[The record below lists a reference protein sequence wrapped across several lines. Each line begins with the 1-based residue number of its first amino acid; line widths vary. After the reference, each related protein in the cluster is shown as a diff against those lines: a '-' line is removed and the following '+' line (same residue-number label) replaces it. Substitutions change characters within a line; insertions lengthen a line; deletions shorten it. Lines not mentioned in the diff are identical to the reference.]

1 MRKFIYIS
9 IGLPLIG
16 IMVSSCG
23 KYQSSIEAINAC
35 EEWVKAGDEFIL
47 QGVYREYSIE
57 NLKKY
62 GKGLRTTK
70 LSESYRPIRYCEE
83 DTKTRKYL
91 GITQLT
97 RELQDSPVRNIKKY
111 EVFEIGC
118 DDGFRDCAT
127 TADYKMED
135 IKVERRF
142 SY

>member
-1 MRKFIYIS
+1 MRKFFYIS
-9 IGLPLIG
+9 IGLPLMG
-16 IMVSSCG
+16 IILSSCS

-47 QGVYREYSIE
+47 QGISNSAYIP
-57 NLKKY
+57 
-62 GKGLRTTK
+62 GKGYRTTK

>member
-1 MRKFIYIS
+1 MRKFLYIS

-16 IMVSSCG
+16 IMLSSCG
-23 KYQSSIEAINAC
+23 KYESSIEAINDC

-47 QGVYREYSIE
+47 QGISNSVYIP
-57 NLKKY
+57 
-62 GKGLRTTK
+62 GKGYRTTK

-83 DTKTRKYL
+83 DTKTRKYV
-91 GITQLT
+91 GITRMT
-97 RELQDSPVRNIKKY
+97 RDCTATCPVRNIKKY

-118 DDGFRDCAT
+118 DEGFRDCAT

-135 IKVERRF
+135 IKVEKRF